1 MIGKN
6 GQPMVYTYRLLKRAK
21 QNYSIT
27 EREALTMVFVLDKFR
42 HYLLGNKLVFCVDH
56 MTLVYLVNKPQVLR
70 TVANGFS
77 WNFTNVVLQLYL

>member
-1 MIGKN
+1 
-6 GQPMVYTYRLLKRAK
+6 
-21 QNYSIT
+21 
-27 EREALTMVFVLDKFR
+27 MVFVLDKFR

>member
-1 MIGKN
+1 
-6 GQPMVYTYRLLKRAK
+6 
-21 QNYSIT
+21 
-27 EREALTMVFVLDKFR
+27 MVFVLDKFK

-70 TVANGFS
+70 RVADGFS